1 MADEVNL
8 RNLALDV
15 IVSVMDKG
23 AYSDKAIHAA
33 LEKHPGLEKRDRA
46 FFTRLC
52 QGTIEYAVSS
62 DYIINLFSKT
72 KVKKNETCY
81 QRNTKNGSLPD
92 NAYG

>member
-33 LEKHPGLEKRDRA
+33 LEKHPDLKR
-46 FFTRLC
+46 
-52 QGTIEYAVSS
+52 
-62 DYIINLFSKT
+62 
-72 KVKKNETCY
+72 ETEHFL
-81 QRNTKNGSLPD
+81 RDFVREP
-92 NAYG
+92 

>member
-52 QGTIEYAVSS
+52 RE
-62 DYIINLFSKT
+62 
-72 KVKKNETCY
+72 
-81 QRNTKNGSLPD
+81 P
-92 NAYG
+92 

>member
-62 DYIINLFSKT
+62 DFKDKS
-72 KVKKNETCY
+72 KKNETCY

-92 NAYG
+92 NAYGQCS

>member
-46 FFTRLC
+46 FFT
-52 QGTIEYAVSS
+52 G
-62 DYIINLFSKT
+62 
-72 KVKKNETCY
+72 KNDRT
-81 QRNTKNGSLPD
+81 LP
-92 NAYG
+92 